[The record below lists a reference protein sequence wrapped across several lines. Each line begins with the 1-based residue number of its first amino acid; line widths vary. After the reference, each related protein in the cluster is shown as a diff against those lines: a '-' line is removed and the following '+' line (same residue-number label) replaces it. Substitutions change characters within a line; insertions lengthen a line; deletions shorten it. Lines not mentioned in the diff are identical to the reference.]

1 MSEHLNELLSSY
13 VDDDVSA
20 LERMRVESHLAQCE
34 QCRADVEGLRRV
46 VRRAATLDDRPPQ
59 RDLWTGIK
67 ERIGEAD
74 RSDVV
79 PFAAEPRAAGVRRR
93 RFAFTVPQLAAA
105 AAVIVAVSAGGA
117 SLIMRGTFA
126 PTTTAATTDKN
137 GNVILVNATPEVQ
150 ISAGYDAPIRELQQT
165 LAQRRGQLD
174 TSTVRVIEQS
184 LTVIDA
190 AIRQAR
196 SALVK
201 DPNNRYLNGHLQ
213 RALDRK
219 LDLLRQAAT
228 LPVVS

>member
-13 VDDDVSA
+13 VDDDVTA

-59 RDLWTGIK
+59 RDLWAGIK

-74 RSDVV
+74 ASDVV
-79 PFAAEPRAAGVRRR
+79 PLAPRRR

-117 SLIMRGTFA
+117 NLLMRANTVA
-126 PTTTAATTDKN
+126 STAASTTDQRVT
-137 GNVILVNATPEVQ
+137 VIPVNATPEVQ
-150 ISAGYDAPIRELQQT
+150 ISAGYDLPIRELQQT

-196 SALVK
+196 SALAK

>member
-20 LERMRVESHLAQCE
+20 VERMRIESHLAQCE

-59 RDLWTGIK
+59 RDLWAGIQG
-67 ERIGEAD
+67 RIGDAD
-74 RSDVV
+74 TSVVV
-79 PFAAEPRAAGVRRR
+79 PFSPRRR

-105 AAVIVAVSAGGA
+105 AAVLVALSAGGA
-117 SLIMRGTFA
+117 SLLMRSGA
-126 PTTTAATTDKN
+126 DSTAIASTTDRG
-137 GNVILVNATPEVQ
+137 GNAVLVNATPEAQ
-150 ISAGYDAPIRELQQT
+150 ISAGYDAPIRELQQA
-165 LAQRRGQLD
+165 LQQRRGQLD
-174 TSTVRVIEQS
+174 TATVRVIEQS

-196 SALVK
+196 AALAK
-201 DPNNRYLNGHLQ
+201 DPNNTYLNGHLQ

>member
-46 VRRAATLDDRPPQ
+46 VRRAAALDDRPPQ
-59 RDLWTGIK
+59 QDLWAGIK
-67 ERIGEAD
+67 ERIGELD
-74 RSDVV
+74 SSDVV
-79 PFAAEPRAAGVRRR
+79 PLAPRRR
-93 RFAFTVPQLAAA
+93 RFVFTMPQLAAA

-117 SLIMRGTFA
+117 SLIMHGTSA
-126 PTTTAATTDKN
+126 PTTSAGTTDRK
-137 GNVILVNATPEVQ
+137 GNVILVNATPDVQ
-150 ISAGYDAPIRELQQT
+150 ISAGYEAPIRELQQALT
-165 LAQRRGQLD
+165 QRRSQLD

-190 AIRQAR
+190 AIRQAKA
-196 SALVK
+196 ALAK
-201 DPNNRYLNGHLQ
+201 DPNNTYLNGHLQ
-213 RALDRK
+213 RAFDRK

>member
-20 LERMRVESHLAQCE
+20 LERMRVESHVAQCE
-34 QCRADVEGLRRV
+34 QCRADLEGLRRV

-59 RDLWTGIK
+59 RDLWAGIA

-74 RSDVV
+74 TSNVV

-105 AAVIVAVSAGGA
+105 AAVLVALSSGGA
-117 SLIMRGTFA
+117 ALFFHNNAGA
-126 PTTTAATTDKN
+126 PATDGSAN
-137 GNVILVNATPEVQ
+137 RAPGIPVNASAEVQ
-150 ISAGYDAPIRELQQT
+150 ITASYDAPIRELQLS

-196 SALVK
+196 AALAK
-201 DPNNRYLNGHLQ
+201 DPNDPYLNGHLQ
-213 RALDRK
+213 RAFDRK

>member
-1 MSEHLNELLSSY
+1 MSEHLNDLLSSY

-20 LERMRVESHLAQCE
+20 LERMRVESHVAQCE
-34 QCRADVEGLRRV
+34 QCRADLEGLRRV
-46 VRRAATLDDRPPQ
+46 VRRAATLDDRPPL
-59 RDLWTGIK
+59 RDLWAGIA

-74 RSDVV
+74 TSNVV
-79 PFAAEPRAAGVRRR
+79 PFAPRRR

-105 AAVIVAVSAGGA
+105 AAVLVALSAGGVT
-117 SLIMRGTFA
+117 LLMR
-126 PTTTAATTDKN
+126 TTPLATSTAATDQSGT
-137 GNVILVNATPEVQ
+137 VIPVNASPEAQ
-150 ISAGYDAPIRELQQT
+150 ISAGYEAPIRELQQA
-165 LAQRRGQLD
+165 LQQRRGQLD

-196 SALVK
+196 AALAK

>member
-1 MSEHLNELLSSY
+1 MSEHLNQLLSSY
-13 VDDDVSA
+13 VDEDVSA
-20 LERMRVESHLAQCE
+20 VERMRIEAHLAQCE

-59 RDLWTGIK
+59 RDLWAGIA
-67 ERIGEAD
+67 ERIGSPD
-74 RSDVV
+74 TSDVV
-79 PFAAEPRAAGVRRR
+79 PFAPRRR

-105 AAVIVAVSAGGA
+105 AAVLVALSAGGA
-117 SLIMRGTFA
+117 GLLMRSGA
-126 PTTTAATTDKN
+126 DSTTASATDRG
-137 GNVILVNATPEVQ
+137 GNAVLVNATPEAQ

-165 LAQRRGQLD
+165 LQQRRGQLD
-174 TSTVRVIEQS
+174 TATVRVIEQS
-184 LTVIDA
+184 LSVIDA

-196 SALVK
+196 AALAK
-201 DPNNRYLNGHLQ
+201 DPNNTYLNGHLQ